1 MQEYRETNAGK
12 LAEYQSEYREI
23 NAGKIAEYQSEYQSE
38 YREINAGK
46 IAEYQSE
53 RRDVLQLAKRRDAEL
68 AAAQLHPDEPI
79 LEFASTEMKIFIET
93 LVQRPVQGTAHFGD
107 STRLALSEDEK
118 QESLERIMNHY
129 GGYLGVTGK
138 VYTVWFFLYF
148 VNLCHCY
155 VLGSI

>member
-23 NAGKIAEYQSEYQSE
+23 NAGKIA
-38 YREINAGK
+38 
-46 IAEYQSE
+46 E

-138 VYTVWFFLYF
+138 VYTVWFFF
-148 VNLCHCY
+148 VFCEFVSL
-155 VLGSI
+155 LRLR